1 MIPAFYE
8 FRSATKIVSG
18 DGAIEHIPFELANLG
33 VTRPL
38 VITDKRIRE
47 LGLTKVVL
55 DALADSTLEAAVVFD
70 DVPVDSS
77 VEVANNVARLYKER
91 GCDGIVAV
99 GGGSVLDTAKGAAIV
114 LATGA
119 TDLMDFRGSEVLS
132 NMPMPPL
139 VAVPTTAG
147 TGSEVT
153 GAAVIKDTARDVK
166 MAFVSFDLQPHVAV
180 LDPRMTVGLPPR
192 ITASTAMDALVHSV
206 EAASCRQRNPLSDA
220 YAYSAIAL
228 VRDNL
233 DTVLGDGRDKRARHA
248 MANAALMAG
257 VAFSNSMVGV
267 VHAIGHACGG
277 VAHVAHGDAMAI
289 LLPHCMEF
297 NLDACADAYGELL
310 LPLAGADRY
319 AETPPADRP
328 AAAVAAVRSML
339 TVCADR
345 GGLPLKLADVGVTAA
360 QLPDIARVALDDG
373 SVAMNPKDV
382 SLADAVAILKA
393 AL

>member
-33 VTRPL
+33 VARPL
-38 VITDKRIRE
+38 VITDKRIHE
-47 LGLTKVVL
+47 LGLTKIVL
-55 DALADSTLEAAVVFD
+55 DALADSTLEPAVVFD

-77 VEVANNVARLYKER
+77 VEVANNVARLYKEQ

-114 LATGA
+114 LATDA
-119 TDLMDFRGSEVLS
+119 ADLMDFRGSEVLS
-132 NMPMPPL
+132 NTPMPPL

-153 GAAVIKDTARDVK
+153 GAAVVKDTARNVK

-192 ITASTAMDALVHSV
+192 IAASTAMDALVHSV

-233 DTVLGDGRDKRARHA
+233 ETVLGDGRDKRARNA

-257 VAFSNSMVGV
+257 IAFSNSMVGV

-297 NLDACADAYGELL
+297 NLDVCADAYGELL
-310 LPLAGADRY
+310 LPLAGADTY
-319 AETPPADRP
+319 AATAPTERP
-328 AAAVAAVRSML
+328 AAAVAAVRSL
-339 TVCADR
+339 LALSADR

-360 QLPDIARVALDDG
+360 QLLDIARAALDDG

-382 SLADAVAILKA
+382 SLADAVAILQA